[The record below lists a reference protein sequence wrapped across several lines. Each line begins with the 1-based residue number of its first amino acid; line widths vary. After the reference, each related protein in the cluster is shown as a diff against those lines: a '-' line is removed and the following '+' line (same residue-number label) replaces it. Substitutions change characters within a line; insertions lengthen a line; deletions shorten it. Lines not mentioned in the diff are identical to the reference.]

1 MRPRKD
7 VDVDASLGRDEYAVV
22 NLVSLTSVLCNKVEN
37 RVVRTVQRAV
47 VGSDLSKRVF

>member
-1 MRPRKD
+1 

-37 RVVRTVQRAV
+37 RVVRTVKRAV
-47 VGSDLSKRVF
+47 VGSDPSKRVF